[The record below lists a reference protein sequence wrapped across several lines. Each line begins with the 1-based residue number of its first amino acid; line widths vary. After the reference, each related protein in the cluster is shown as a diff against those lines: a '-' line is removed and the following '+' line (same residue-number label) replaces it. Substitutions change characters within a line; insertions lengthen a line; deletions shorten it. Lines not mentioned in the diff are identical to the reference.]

1 MSKYRQGLSLPFT
14 DCFNFF
20 DFLYS
25 DCPKD
30 GFTNIWEW
38 SPNTACNHINSKWNA
53 FSDYLVH
60 SCSIDVKVSFTEFEK
75 LAHTT
80 RSGDI
85 TVKLKAVKKDVD
97 NFFIFCFLSS
107 IIHKLIHHRN
117 LLKQYRT
124 LCKDIIEF
132 LNLVYLEYIYEPQ
145 PLHWNK

>member
-25 DCPKD
+25 DSSKD
-30 GFTNIWEW
+30 NFTYISWECT
-38 SPNTACNHINSKWNA
+38 PDKNTACNHISSKWND
-53 FSDYLVH
+53 FSDYLVN

-117 LLKQYRT
+117 FVK
-124 LCKDIIEF
+124 
-132 LNLVYLEYIYEPQ
+132 
-145 PLHWNK
+145 